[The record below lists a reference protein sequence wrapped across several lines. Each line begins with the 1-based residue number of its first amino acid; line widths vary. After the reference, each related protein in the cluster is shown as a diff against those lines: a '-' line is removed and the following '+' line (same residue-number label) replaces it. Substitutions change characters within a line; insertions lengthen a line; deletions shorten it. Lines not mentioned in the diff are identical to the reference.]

1 MEDRGSCLPV
11 EWPDFLIQ
19 QMEIFFFLREQKVIQ
34 FCAQK
39 ENIHHQI
46 QINEKEYQ
54 IGKAAVH
61 IRRAAGVFDV

>member
-1 MEDRGSCLPV
+1 MEDRENCLPV
-11 EWPDFLIQ
+11 ELPDFLIQ
-19 QMEIFFFLREQKVIQ
+19 QMEIFFFLREQEVIQ
-34 FCAQK
+34 FRAQK

-61 IRRAAGVFDV
+61 IRRTAGVFDI